1 MHKKRYSKT
10 SNTNI
15 YGPKSIW
22 VPKTKIIFVAD
33 LFNKKKKCLFCKR
46 IQNEKGIS
54 IASIRSDHGGEFE
67 NEQFQYQLPNTS
79 RQKQLIYTSC
89 YIQNKI
95 YLRPILKKTPY
106 ELWKGRAPNISYF
119 HPFGCKCFI
128 LNTKDNLGKFDSKID
143 EGILLGYSKRSRAYR
158 VFNNKTKTVE
168 EAIHVKF
175 DENKPDKE
183 TSELGTF
190 FENMQV
196 DKNQSKEDESKGNE
210 NQQDD
215 KEEREPVNL
224 KLMQD
229 EFEMSMMGELKFF
242 LGLQIVQSDEGI
254 KIHQT
259 KYTKELL
266 KKYKM
271 DDAKSMKTLM
281 HPSKTLGL
289 DEDSLDVD
297 ITMYW
302 GMVGLLLYLTASRTE
317 IMFSVCVCARFQV
330 RPKEVYLQAV
340 KRILRYLKGTTNLGI
355 SFYRSHNF
363 SLLGYYDADY
373 AWDKW
378 ERKSTSGG
386 CHFLGHCL
394 VSWSR
399 IHKSKLQWVSQPEFK
414 SLASLVA
421 KIQYIYNLLLELHI
435 RSKKQPLI
443 WCDNQEAVLL
453 STNPVLHTKT
463 KHFELDLW
471 FVRERM
477 ARGQNQVRHIPV
489 RFQVADLLDESQSSA
504 IFLDLRDKLDKQST
518 LSLKGDKNDIK
529 STFY

>member
-1 MHKKRYSKT
+1 
-10 SNTNI
+10 
-15 YGPKSIW
+15 
-22 VPKTKIIFVAD
+22 
-33 LFNKKKKCLFCKR
+33 
-46 IQNEKGIS
+46 
-54 IASIRSDHGGEFE
+54 
-67 NEQFQYQLPNTS
+67 
-79 RQKQLIYTSC
+79 
-89 YIQNKI
+89 
-95 YLRPILKKTPY
+95 
-106 ELWKGRAPNISYF
+106 
-119 HPFGCKCFI
+119 
-128 LNTKDNLGKFDSKID
+128 
-143 EGILLGYSKRSRAYR
+143 
-158 VFNNKTKTVE
+158 
-168 EAIHVKF
+168 
-175 DENKPDKE
+175 
-183 TSELGTF
+183 
-190 FENMQV
+190 
-196 DKNQSKEDESKGNE
+196 
-210 NQQDD
+210 
-215 KEEREPVNL
+215 
-224 KLMQD
+224 MQD

-399 IHKSKLQWVSQPEFK
+399 IHKSKLRVLGQVHLLFK
-414 SLASLVA
+414 ERQRLRSYNDEKRKNIPRPWSKS
-421 KIQYIYNLLLELHI
+421 KI
-435 RSKKQPLI
+435 
-443 WCDNQEAVLL
+443 
-453 STNPVLHTKT
+453 
-463 KHFELDLW
+463 
-471 FVRERM
+471 
-477 ARGQNQVRHIPV
+477 
-489 RFQVADLLDESQSSA
+489 
-504 IFLDLRDKLDKQST
+504 
-518 LSLKGDKNDIK
+518 KGDKLCKGLHVPQIK
-529 STFY
+529 QAKHLMQNQMH